1 MNLAKSDRR
10 GHHLGRMAAVVVL
23 AGGAVVA
30 GAAGAHA
37 ADLPVKAK
45 AAEYVKVCAAYG
57 PGFYYIPG
65 SDTCLKIGGYIWLG
79 VMANAT
85 ESFNPQISNET
96 LSDRLVADDTVNK
109 LNSRVRAIAQFD
121 ARNQTEYGTLRA
133 FVGVGA
139 NLDSWAGTNGSTQV
153 DLQNGFIQFAGFT
166 AGYTTS
172 VFQPNLNYMFT
183 NPFTQM
189 NRKVNL
195 LSYTTQ
201 FSNGFSASIAVEDSR
216 QHGVM
221 NAQGLGPTIAALHP
235 TDVNVRG
242 GSQAPD
248 VVGSLRLEQAWGLA
262 QLSLA
267 AHQSRV
273 AYNAATFQNS
283 TDSWGWAI
291 GGSLEFKLPQLGAG
305 DSIFVTAA
313 YGDGAMNYVGFS
325 GSDRTGSL
333 ATQFGRVDG
342 SGFGAFYQLSDVVYN
357 DVTGGFDS
365 TKAWSITGQFRHFWT
380 PGLRSAVLGGYVH
393 VDAPDSAYAFQNGF
407 VNFDIWQLGFNTV
420 WSPVRNLDIGAE
432 VLYSKVESGKAS
444 GYNLAQQNLAITKN
458 QAYGGSTDLV
468 SAALKIQRSF

>member
-1 MNLAKSDRR
+1 MNMAKSDR
-10 GHHLGRMAAVVVL
+10 LGRMACVVVL
-23 AGGAVVA
+23 AGSASVA
-30 GAAGAHA
+30 GAAGAFA

-45 AAEYVKVCAAYG
+45 AVEYVKVCAAYG

-65 SDTCLKIGGYIWLG
+65 SDTCLKLGGYIWLG
-79 VMANAT
+79 AMGNAAET
-85 ESFNPQISNET
+85 FNPKISNET
-96 LSDRLVADDTVNK
+96 LSNGLVADDTVDK
-109 LNSRVRAIAQFD
+109 LTSRVRAIGQFD

-133 FVGVGA
+133 FIGVGA
-139 NLDSWAGTNGSTQV
+139 NLDSWADTNGSTQV
-153 DLQNGFIQFAGFT
+153 DLQNAFIQFAGFT

-172 VFQPNLNYMFT
+172 VFQPNLDYMFT

-195 LSYTTQ
+195 LSYTAQ
-201 FSNGFSASIAVEDSR
+201 FSNGLSASVGVEDAR

-221 NAQGLGPTIAALHP
+221 NAHGLGPSIAALHP
-235 TDVNVRG
+235 ADINVRG

-248 VVGSLRLEQAWGLA
+248 VVGALRLEQSWGLA
-262 QLSLA
+262 QLSVA

-273 AYNAATFQNS
+273 AYSAAKMQTS
-283 TDSWGWAI
+283 TDNWGWAL
-291 GGSLEFKLPQLGAG
+291 GGSLEFKLPLLGEG
-305 DSIFVTAA
+305 DSVFVTAA

-333 ATQFGRVDG
+333 ATQFGRITDH
-342 SGFGAFYQLSDVVYN
+342 GFGAFYQLSDVVYN
-357 DVTGGFDS
+357 DMTGGFDS
-365 TKAWSITGQFRHFWT
+365 TKAWSVTGQFLHFWT

-432 VLYSKVESGKAS
+432 VIYSKVESGKMS
-444 GYNLAQQNLAITKN
+444 GYNLGAQNLAITKN

-468 SAALKIQRSF
+468 SAGLKVQRSF